1 MRPVQWTA
9 LYFALVFAAGVVV
22 GGVSYRVYSSSTVNA
37 ESGPREYRKKYMAEL
52 TSRLSLAPDQ
62 ASRIEAILDETR
74 AEYRAFHE
82 RHKDELDAI
91 QAGQNRRI
99 NELLTPD
106 QQREYALF
114 REERDRRRKA
124 MAK

>member
-1 MRPVQWTA
+1 MRPLQWTT

-37 ESGPREYRKKYMAEL
+37 ESGPREYRKKYMAEM

-91 QAGQNRRI
+91 QAEQNRRI
-99 NELLTPD
+99 NELLTPE
-106 QQREYALF
+106 QQREYAQF
-114 REERDRRRKA
+114 RAERERRRKA

>member
-1 MRPVQWTA
+1 
-9 LYFALVFAAGVVV
+9 
-22 GGVSYRVYSSSTVNA
+22 
-37 ESGPREYRKKYMAEL
+37 MAEM

-91 QAGQNRRI
+91 QAEQNRRI
-99 NELLTPD
+99 NELLTPE
-106 QQREYALF
+106 QQREYTQF
-114 REERDRRRKA
+114 RAERERRRKA